1 MTSAP
6 TTRRFEFDTVF
17 DGEGGVFQPQRKST
31 YSAAE
36 LEAARAE
43 AVAEGEQRMT
53 ATLQAQVA
61 QSLAQIAAALGQMMP
76 ALAHSIHEH
85 REGSA
90 QLAMAAAGKIA
101 DAALERFPE
110 APARAAL
117 DALAR
122 EIEAAPKLVISLP
135 AETAEST
142 GELLRQAAETASY
155 SGQITVRADPSLPTA
170 AFVFDW
176 GDGKAAYDPQAAM
189 ARVTAALEAA
199 LAAEGLHAEP
209 LPPELGSS
217 DV

>member
-1 MTSAP
+1 MTGSS

-17 DGEGGVFQPQRKST
+17 DGEGGVFAPQRKSS

-36 LEAARAE
+36 IEAARAE
-43 AVAEGEQRMT
+43 AFAEGQAQMA

-61 QSLAQIAAALGQMMP
+61 QALSHIAMTLGQMMP
-76 ALAHSIHEH
+76 ALAQSIHEH
-85 REGSA
+85 RSGSA
-90 QLAMAAAGKIA
+90 QLALAAAGKIA

-135 AETAEST
+135 ADTAESV
-142 GELLRQAAETASY
+142 GEVLRQAAETAPY

-176 GDGKAAYDPQAAM
+176 GDGKAAYDPAAAM
-189 ARVTAALEAA
+189 ARVAAALEAA

-209 LPPELGSS
+209 LPPELGPT